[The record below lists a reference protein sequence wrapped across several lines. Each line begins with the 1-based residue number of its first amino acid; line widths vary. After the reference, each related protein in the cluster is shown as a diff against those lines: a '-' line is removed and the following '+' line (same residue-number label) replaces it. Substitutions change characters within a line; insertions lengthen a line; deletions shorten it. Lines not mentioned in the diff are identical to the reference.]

1 MTPTASRRVS
11 IRRAVPADAAA
22 FASLCIRTF
31 RDTYSGPC
39 DPAEV
44 ERHIAAHFTDERIA
58 AELIDPAASIL
69 VAADGDD
76 LVGYAVLRPGSTTD
90 CVTGPAPVELARLYV
105 ERARFG
111 TGVAALLMRACHEE
125 SARRGGA
132 TIWLSVW
139 DRNER
144 AMAFY
149 RKHGFALAGTMPF
162 DFGGTIYEDL
172 VMERKV
178 EMQPRS

>member
-1 MTPTASRRVS
+1 MIPPASS
-11 IRRAVPADAAA
+11 ILVRRAEPTDAAA

-44 ERHIAAHFTDERIA
+44 ERHIATHFTDARIA
-58 AELIDPAASIL
+58 AELVDPAASIL
-69 VAADGDD
+69 VAEDNGA
-76 LVGYAVLRPGSTTD
+76 LVGYTVLRPGSTTD
-90 CVTGPAPVELARLYV
+90 CVTGARPVELARLYV
-105 ERARFG
+105 ERALHG
-111 TGVAALLMRACHEE
+111 AGVAALLMRACHEE

-149 RKHGFALAGTMPF
+149 RKHGFALVGTMPF

-172 VMERKV
+172 VMERAV
-178 EMQPRS
+178 DSRA